1 MIEFKKTRTINAVM
15 TMLVVVI
22 LSSIFTFSAFPWPV
36 ESYRSL
42 RYRHV
47 QIQNTLSSC
56 GPASL
61 ATLMSEFYGEVKTEE
76 NIVELIKPYLDEDIE
91 KLEEGKLPEG
101 GVSMLDLKKVSRA
114 LGVPAKGYKI
124 PEENLID
131 IMGELK
137 TPLLIYLER
146 QAEHFALTVGSYKGK
161 VIMADPSLG
170 IRIVGQKELY
180 DKWNG
185 LILAFSPD
193 QDYKNRAYNV
203 IKEIKYKAK
212 QRDQTKN
219 LAREFL

>member
-1 MIEFKKTRTINAVM
+1 MIGFKKTQTINVVTAV
-15 TMLVVVI
+15 LVVVI
-22 LSSIFTFSAFPWPV
+22 LPSIFSFSAFPWPV
-36 ESYRSL
+36 ESYRRL

-61 ATLMSEFYGEVKTEE
+61 ATLLSNFYGEVKTEE

-101 GVSMLDLKKVSRA
+101 GVSMLDLKKVSRE
-114 LGVPAKGYKI
+114 LGVPTKGYEI
-124 PEENLID
+124 PEENLIS

-137 TPLLIYLER
+137 TPLLIYLDR
-146 QAEHFALTVGSYKGK
+146 PAEHFALTVGSYKGK

-170 IRIVGQKELY
+170 IRIVGQNELY
-180 DKWNG
+180 DKWDG

-193 QDYKNRAYNV
+193 QGYKNRAYNV
-203 IKEIKYKAK
+203 IKEIKHKAK
-212 QRDQTKN
+212 QRDKTKS
-219 LAREFL
+219 LARDFL